1 MLEFATTVTLTGPA
15 LPDFYVQYELENKLK
30 GVLPSTARA
39 KETWPALRKSLRQPM
54 TEISGHIRVRNV
66 VFEPLMPIM
75 GYGTPK
81 SAGKVR
87 TRENDEDG
95 GVLYSDAE
103 GGILRCWTYDYN
115 TDLDAPLARGFTSR
129 YTPQRIAE
137 RVLLT
142 TGERIGLLTNGIE
155 LRLIISEAARVAS
168 CVIVD
173 LNALKQFD
181 PKTPPDAFRLIV
193 ALASP
198 EGIQRLEDILDD
210 ARLKQSKVTGELR
223 KQAREAVEG
232 FVQGILDHPDN
243 YERLEAEFLHIM
255 EVQGCDEADAKA
267 LLAKRLWRESLIVVY
282 RILFILS
289 GEAGTRERPSFSFSS
304 GSIWRN
310 TYSPSAA
317 LGRIAQKALE
327 SGADTGR
334 FLEDGLHALF
344 RFFESGISSTELNIS
359 PLGGVLFGVDAA
371 PLVDA
376 LAWGEHGCAVLL
388 DKLLRAPRGK
398 GRARTLVR
406 LSYRDLDVEELGRVY
421 EALLELDPGITSEN
435 MVRLRRQKLEVV
447 VPAAQGEKYRAAVAT
462 EDDDEADDEP
472 EDDEDDGKKGKIKWI
487 EAIGGPNEA
496 HPIGRFFLRVG
507 LGRKSSGSYYT
518 PESFVKFLVQET
530 LAPQCDALS
539 PKDDPQPRAILTL
552 NVLDP
557 AMGSGHF
564 LVGACRFLGERL
576 YEACRTAAEK
586 GLWERIP
593 EEVAAYLP
601 GRVLEG
607 ASEAGLS
614 ADRARAIC
622 KRLVVVNCLYGVDKN
637 PLAVELAKVALWL
650 ESFAEGLPLTFLDHR
665 LVLGDSLL
673 GPLKIAEG
681 GHDSPLLPPYAT
693 TPLDMLLA
701 QKARESLKERLTEA
715 LVIVQELDG
724 TIGLDPAD
732 IAHKAEAKARL
743 DAALRPF
750 VELCQAWSGGVMLGE
765 KEVDT
770 EAYNAAL
777 AMLGDGTWEAD
788 DLPPNIQK
796 LLAKG
801 QEAGVLTY
809 PLAFPEV
816 FFPTG
821 DPKEFYGFDTI
832 LGNPP
837 WDKLRVERREVLA
850 SFDVGFLFGK
860 ESAGHGSEHELLEK
874 TFLEFPEAVAYEN
887 SIIGTRET
895 IHYLFALDELSS
907 MVLNA
912 SGDIDLYRVFLL
924 NSALWINR
932 NGRVGIIVGGGFIKN
947 PTESPLRRYLF
958 ERLHPVFVGH
968 FLNLKQLFQGPST
981 RISFCLINAVGLTV
995 KTDLWFRLG
1004 FDLTSFSDLTDT
1016 TDSVIDSVE
1025 FPLYKQ
1031 AVLERGEILQLSKNL
1046 PERKASDTNAL
1057 SFLEAENIQLGTD
1070 LNRTLAKP
1078 ILVSISKLFPTKND
1092 AREPDVINAAIKLG
1106 YSPSYTSKSLEQ
1118 YNSIP
1123 RAKSGKWTPEV
1134 DLLVDLSS
1142 PKAQNLLPNIPYFR
1156 AALRATCGHPK
1167 TNARSLMLTLL
1178 PPGTSSTN
1186 SIMIEVQPH
1195 KRANVNALYV
1205 CGVLNTFSI
1214 DHRVRMRVQANINKG
1229 ILKNVEIPELNDDLR
1244 SFFVHSALRLICNHE
1259 GYLPLWQEQLGDVW
1273 REPKPKHTFPV
1284 LDGETERWDV
1294 RAAIDVVVAQA
1305 YGLNRDQ
1312 YEHVLR
1318 SFDRAS
1324 GPNPYTGICLEK
1336 WDELHAIGLEAFT
1349 RKYDP
1354 YHDIPLVETLPKPVI
1369 DLKLPQ
1375 NDSKDV
1381 PRDLF
1386 GDPLPTN
1393 IFGEVIHPGDKKKK
1407 R

>member
-496 HPIGRFFLRVG
+496 HRIGRFFLRVG

-539 PKDDPQPRAILTL
+539 PKDDPQPSAILTL

-586 GLWERIP
+586 DLWERIP

-681 GHDSPLLPPYAT
+681 GHDSPLLSPYAT

-715 LVIVQELDG
+715 LAIVRELDG

-770 EAYNAAL
+770 EAYNTAL
-777 AMLGDGTWEAD
+777 AMLADGTWDEAE
-788 DLPPNIQK
+788 LPPNTQK

-801 QEAGVLTY
+801 RDAGVLTY

-821 DPKEFYGFDTI
+821 DPTQIRGFDAVV
-832 LGNPP
+832 GNPP
-837 WDKLRVERREVLA
+837 WDKIMPLSKEFFAAYDFGVVGASSSAERSTIEQRLKQIPEIATAFNAYWDSFAQLKRVLDNIYEWQNIEIEGQRSGAQPDAYRYFCERAYQVTSSGGTIGA
-850 SFDVGFLFGK
+850 VIPSAFHAN
-860 ESAGHGSEHELLEK
+860 ESAAGIRYLYLEK
-874 TFLEFPEAVAYEN
+874 MSMSKCYSFENRRKLFEIHSSFKFATIVATN
-887 SIIGTRET
+887 SEEGTQSIDAAFYLQDDGWLFSVEQPGKVTLRRET
-895 IHYLFALDELSS
+895 IGLSGGKYLSFVEVRSYK
-907 MVLNA
+907 
-912 SGDIDLYRVFLL
+912 DIEILEHILAHTDDRVEFLL
-924 NSALWINR
+924 TRLGISCGEELNKTRQSRHFQNLPIPIANR
-932 NGRVGIIVGGGFIKN
+932 GFVVYEGEHIWQFTDQTEGFNEKYLPEIK
-947 PTESPLRRYLF
+947 LK
-958 ERLHPVFVGH
+958 ER
-968 FLNLKQLFQGPST
+968 
-981 RISFCLINAVGLTV
+981 
-995 KTDLWFRLG
+995 TDL
-1004 FDLTSFSDLTDT
+1004 
-1016 TDSVIDSVE
+1016 
-1025 FPLYKQ
+1025 
-1031 AVLERGEILQLSKNL
+1031 
-1046 PERKASDTNAL
+1046 
-1057 SFLEAENIQLGTD
+1057 
-1070 LNRTLAKP
+1070 
-1078 ILVSISKLFPTKND
+1078 ISL
-1092 AREPDVINAAIKLG
+1092 
-1106 YSPSYTSKSLEQ
+1106 
-1118 YNSIP
+1118 
-1123 RAKSGKWTPEV
+1123 
-1134 DLLVDLSS
+1134 
-1142 PKAQNLLPNIPYFR
+1142 IPYFR
-1156 AALRATCGHPK
+1156 FGYRLIA
-1167 TNARSLMLTLL
+1167 
-1178 PPGTSSTN
+1178 SSTN
-1186 SIMIEVQPH
+1186 ERTLVAAILTPGSVCTQSISIERRNIAERQNHHALGLCSLWNSQVLDWLARQ
-1195 KRANVNALYV
+1195 RVAATVNKFLLETIPV
-1205 CGVLNTFSI
+1205 PDLG
-1214 DHRVRMRVQANINKG
+1214 RVW
-1229 ILKNVEIPELNDDLR
+1229 LFLT
-1244 SFFVHSALRLICNHE
+1244 HSALRLTCNHE
-1259 GYLPLWQEQLGDVW
+1259 GYLPLWHEQLGDAW
-1273 REPKPKHTFPV
+1273 REPKPKYTFPV
-1284 LDGETERWDV
+1284 LDGEAERWEV
-1294 RAAIDVVVAQA
+1294 RAAIDAVFAQA

-1312 YEHVLR
+1312 YEHVLH

-1324 GPNPYTGICLEK
+1324 GPNPYTDICLEK
-1336 WDELHAIGLEAFT
+1336 WDELHTLGLEAFT

-1381 PRDLF
+1381 PRDMF

-1393 IFGEVIHPGDKKKK
+1393 IFGEVIHPGDKKK
-1407 R
+1407 RR

>member
-39 KETWPALRKSLRQPM
+39 KETWPALRTSLRQPM

-87 TRENDEDG
+87 TRENDEEG

-103 GGILRCWTYDYN
+103 GNVLRCWTYDYN

-142 TGERIGLLTNGIE
+142 TGERIGLLTNGVE

-168 CVIVD
+168 SVIVD

-181 PKTPPDAFRLIV
+181 PKTPPDAFRLLV

-198 EGIQRLEDILDD
+198 EGMQRLEDILDD

-232 FVQGILDHPDN
+232 FVQGILDHPTN
-243 YERLEAEFLHIM
+243 YERLEAEIQHIM
-255 EVQGCDEADAKA
+255 GEKDCDETDAKA

-327 SGADTGR
+327 SGVDTGR

-344 RFFESGISSTELNIS
+344 RFFENGISSTELNIS

-447 VPAAQGEKYRAAVAT
+447 VPAAQGEKYRAAVAI
-462 EDDDEADDEP
+462 EDEDEADDEP

-496 HPIGRFFLRVG
+496 HPVGRFFLRVG

-518 PESFVKFLVQET
+518 PESFVKFLVQEA

-576 YEACRTAAEK
+576 YEACRIAAEHD
-586 GLWERIP
+586 LWERIP

-681 GHDSPLLPPYAT
+681 GHDSPLQAPYAE
-693 TPLDMLLA
+693 TPQELIRV
-701 QKARESLKERLTEA
+701 QEVREQLQERLRTA
-715 LVIVQELDG
+715 LTLVGELDS
-724 TIGLDPAD
+724 TIGLNPED
-732 IAHKAEAKARL
+732 IARKAELKQQL
-743 DAALRPF
+743 DAELRPF
-750 VELCQAWSGGVMLGE
+750 VTLCTAWCGGIMLGAE
-765 KEVDT
+765 QADQAGYIDALRMFALGKWDEDT
-770 EAYNAAL
+770 LSHGFNR
-777 AMLGDGTWEAD
+777 M
-788 DLPPNIQK
+788 
-796 LLAKG
+796 LAKG
-801 QEAGVLTY
+801 SDASVLTY

-816 FFPTG
+816 FFPNG
-821 DPKEFYGFDTI
+821 DPTQMRGFDAVV
-832 LGNPP
+832 GNPP
-837 WDKLRVERREVLA
+837 WDRIEIDKQTYYGQFDFAVIDSERNERDELIEQLEQIPQLKQGWMQYEASVQQESNLVEAMYAYQVVEVDGKRTIGRPDTFRLFTERFPHLTALSGQTGLIIPSSFHSNEGATGVRLLYLNDMRMRFCYSFENKHKLFEIHA
-850 SFDVGFLFGK
+850 SFKFALIGAARDPNGTDTFQAGFYLHDPEWLFEDGNRESLLTYSKSYVEATGGK
-860 ESAGHGSEHELLEK
+860 NC
-874 TFLEFPEAVAYEN
+874 TFLEVRSQDELELTKAVFEN
-887 SIIGTRET
+887 ATLTWAEYYRRYGIQTAFGVELHRNPNFDIPVDRPGKASAMWDWAASLNWTRLPIHAGKT
-895 IHYLFALDELSS
+895 IHQFTDEWVERDALITVAAPKD
-907 MVLNA
+907 A
-912 SGDIDLYRVFLL
+912 AF
-924 NSALWINR
+924 
-932 NGRVGIIVGGGFIKN
+932 
-947 PTESPLRRYLF
+947 
-958 ERLHPVFVGH
+958 
-968 FLNLKQLFQGPST
+968 ST
-981 RISFCLINAVGLTV
+981 RHWVRSVSFYRFVFRMKAASTNERTFIATVITPGFVCEQTLAVETEPSQRPNSYALIVTGFANSFTFDWLVRTRVTTSISNYLMEPIPTPELTV
-995 KTDLWFRLG
+995 LHEQFIAH
-1004 FDLTSFSDLTDT
+1004 LT
-1016 TDSVIDSVE
+1016 
-1025 FPLYKQ
+1025 
-1031 AVLERGEILQLSKNL
+1031 LQLTANHHGY
-1046 PERKASDTNAL
+1046 A
-1057 SFLEAENIQLGTD
+1057 
-1070 LNRTLAKP
+1070 TL
-1078 ILVSISKLFPTKND
+1078 
-1092 AREPDVINAAIKLG
+1092 
-1106 YSPSYTSKSLEQ
+1106 
-1118 YNSIP
+1118 
-1123 RAKSGKWTPEV
+1123 
-1134 DLLVDLSS
+1134 
-1142 PKAQNLLPNIPYFR
+1142 
-1156 AALRATCGHPK
+1156 
-1167 TNARSLMLTLL
+1167 
-1178 PPGTSSTN
+1178 
-1186 SIMIEVQPH
+1186 
-1195 KRANVNALYV
+1195 
-1205 CGVLNTFSI
+1205 
-1214 DHRVRMRVQANINKG
+1214 
-1229 ILKNVEIPELNDDLR
+1229 
-1244 SFFVHSALRLICNHE
+1244 
-1259 GYLPLWQEQLGDVW
+1259 W
-1273 REPKPKHTFPV
+1273 REQFGEGSNFPSV
-1284 LDGETERWDV
+1284 HGEEQRRGL
-1294 RAAIDVVVAQA
+1294 RAAIDAIVAQA
-1305 YGLNRDQ
+1305 YGLERAN
-1312 YEHVLR
+1312 YEYVLH

-1324 GPNPYTGICLEK
+1324 GTNPYTGICLEK

-1349 RKYDP
+1349 RKHDP

-1375 NDSKDV
+1375 DESKNV
-1381 PRDLF
+1381 PRDMF
-1386 GDPLPTN
+1386 GDPLPTD
-1393 IFGEVIHPGDKKKK
+1393 IFGEVIYPNNKKKH
-1407 R
+1407 